1 MKILIVDDDMMIRKW
16 LTMLLQQ
23 IPDHQITVLTAK
35 NADEA
40 ELRCNQEKI
49 DLVITDITMP
59 QRDGLDLL
67 RVLMEQHPEIS
78 TACLSAYDDY
88 TYVRKA
94 LKLGTLDYIRK
105 SEMVIEDIISLLEK
119 VESRSYM
126 ERSEHLSRKE
136 KERLAAQNQL
146 MGEVMDG
153 SEEARERLYEQFG
166 CEREKGLVVLSFQL
180 EHVAGSEQ
188 DEFRTQLL
196 CQKTIQNELKK
207 GIAVAVKPD
216 CIVALF
222 APSSNTVE
230 GREAESMKISLLFKR
245 NLGAYAHQKVLL
257 TICEICHDPKELQQT
272 VERALDVTEA
282 RQYYPDFPAGRE
294 AKRLT
299 AEDVNHLRQL
309 LKWESSQNNQRTL
322 IELFRK
328 QIDQWHQ
335 ELMLPRDLKGAV
347 IFGLTILLPQTDAAE
362 ENLTYLINYN
372 KTSRRIR
379 NARDWKELLSA
390 FEKFSADYLSN
401 CAPAA
406 RGSNPS
412 MQAAIRYINECYMQK
427 ITLDDVA
434 KQVFLN
440 RTYVSQLFKKHLNV
454 SFVDYL
460 ESVRISHA
468 KDLLVNTQLSVS
480 QVSERVGYANQSYFT
495 KVFKRNTGFSPQSY
509 RQLAVYN
516 KTPKDPKT

>member
-16 LTMLLQQ
+16 LAMLLQQ
-23 IPDHQITVLTAK
+23 IPNHQITVLAAE

-40 ELRCNQEKI
+40 ELCCNQEKI

-105 SEMVIEDIISLLEK
+105 SEMVMDDIIALLEK

-126 ERSEHLSRKE
+126 EKSEHLPHKE

-146 MGEVMDG
+146 LEQVMDG
-153 SEEARERLYEQFG
+153 SQEARDQLYEQLG
-166 CEREKGLVVLSFQL
+166 CESGKSLVILSFQL
-180 EHVAGSEQ
+180 EQLAGSEQ
-188 DEFRTQLL
+188 NSFQTQLL

-207 GIAVAVKPD
+207 GMAVALEPN
-216 CIVALF
+216 CILALF
-222 APSSNTVE
+222 APVSNTVE

-245 NLGAYAHQKVLL
+245 NLEAYAHQKVTLS
-257 TICEICHDPKELQQT
+257 IGEICHEPYTLQQT
-272 VERALDVTEA
+272 IERALDVTEA
-282 RQYYPDFPAGRE
+282 HQYYPRFTAGEKLRP
-294 AKRLT
+294 LT
-299 AEDVNHLRQL
+299 AEDVNHLKQL
-309 LKWESSQNNQRTL
+309 LKWENSGSNQKSV

-328 QIDQWHQ
+328 QIDTWHQ
-335 ELMLPRDLKGAV
+335 EFMLPREVKGAV
-347 IFGLTILLPQTDAAE
+347 IFGMTILLPQTDAAE
-362 ENLTYLINYN
+362 ENFAYLINYN
-372 KTSRRIR
+372 KAFKRIR
-379 NARDWKELLSA
+379 NAKKQEELISA
-390 FEKFSADYLSN
+390 FEKFSVDYLSSY
-401 CAPAA
+401 APAA
-406 RGSNPS
+406 RAINPS
-412 MQAAIRYINECYMQK
+412 MQAAIRYINEFYMQK

-468 KDLLVNTQLSVS
+468 KELLTNTQLSVN
-480 QVSERVGYANQSYFT
+480 QVAEQVGYANQSYFT

-509 RQLAVYN
+509 RQLSVYN
-516 KTPKDPKT
+516 KAPKGSE